1 MNLCNCAVP
10 DEKNHRKKKKKK
22 KVVRCGQKNNC
33 GETYSSSNA
42 VAPDPEER
50 AVICDCLGKRS
61 CDTACT
67 YSHHQRKNK
76 T

>member
-1 MNLCNCAVP
+1 MNLYDCAVP
-10 DEKNHRKKKKKK
+10 DEKN
-22 KVVRCGQKNNC
+22 QTNNY

-50 AVICDCLGKRS
+50 AVLSYCLGERS
-61 CDTACT
+61 CDTVCT
-67 YSHHQRKNK
+67 YSDHQRKNK

>member
-1 MNLCNCAVP
+1 MWP
-10 DEKNHRKKKKKK
+10 
-22 KVVRCGQKNNC
+22 KNNC
-33 GETYSSSNA
+33 RETYSSSNA

-50 AVICDCLGKRS
+50 AVLCYCLGKRS
-61 CDTACT
+61 CDTAYS